1 MTAQIGVMTDE
12 HENIELGKGIANYCD
27 PQMGH
32 QSEYDNVKANV
43 RLPDSDERQPVKHG
57 ASDITIAAAA
67 SDSDKGSS
75 FTPPFSSSS
84 SSSSFEHQ
92 HSTLPVSSVDRDQN
106 LERPLSD
113 RALRSLH
120 FDGDRLHQGINEARL
135 RYQQAKVA
143 FHSNSSNSVGAG
155 ISSASMDSLSRGSF
169 ARKAGP
175 QPLVKL
181 PQQTTNTPYR
191 MDSSGRHC
199 SASSV
204 SQHTSQF
211 SSPEGTAITNNIPPS
226 QNNPSYTYQHASHL
240 SPHDVH
246 HTLNLL
252 ALDSPSKYK
261 RSHSRPHHNQDYVV
275 RPAFGFSR
283 RVQDDWTKWVELGLK
298 ISGLPPSTTT
308 RDLYRCF
315 SKEGNIVLIEL
326 YENTRSERE
335 GTACVRFR
343 YVFSYSVNLETFHN
357 LTLQ

>member
-1 MTAQIGVMTDE
+1 MTDE
-12 HENIELGKGIANYCD
+12 HENIEFGQGIASHCD

-32 QSEYDNVKANV
+32 QLEYDNMKANV
-43 RLPDSDERQPVKHG
+43 RLPVSDERQPVKHG

-67 SDSDKGSS
+67 RDSDKGSS

-84 SSSSFEHQ
+84 SSSFEHPD
-92 HSTLPVSSVDRDQN
+92 STLPVSSVDRDQDV
-106 LERPLSD
+106 ERPLSD

-120 FDGDRLHQGINEARL
+120 FDGDRRLQGINEARL
-135 RYQQAKVA
+135 RYQQAKLA
-143 FHSNSSNSVGAG
+143 FHSNSSNSVGTG
-155 ISSASMDSLSRGSF
+155 SSSASMDSLSRASY

-181 PQQTTNTPYR
+181 PQQSQNTPYR

-211 SSPEGTAITNNIPPS
+211 ASPEGTAITNTISPS
-226 QNNPSYTYQHASHL
+226 QNNPTYTYEHASPL
-240 SPHDVH
+240 SPDDVH
-246 HTLNLL
+246 HTFTPPT
-252 ALDSPSKYK
+252 LDSPSEYK
-261 RSHSRPHHNQDYVV
+261 LSHSRPHHNQDHVMK
-275 RPAFGFSR
+275 PAFGFSR
-283 RVQDDWTKWVELGLK
+283 KVQDDWTKWVELGLK

-315 SKEGNIVLIEL
+315 SKEGNIVLVEL

-343 YVFSYSVNLETFHN
+343 YAFPYSVNLETFHN
-357 LTLQ
+357 LTLQQTSSH